1 MKNYKVLIL
10 LILTLFNSCSK
21 EDEINQLNETI
32 VNLQNDI
39 AQLNS
44 QINDYSSQ
52 VNQLISQNNIL
63 LNQVENG
70 LAQNNALSNQNN
82 ILLNQVENGLTQN
95 NALSNQIDD
104 LNNLLNGFQDQIQE
118 YVAQI
123 EVLTESN
130 QILQSDNNSLTT
142 QNNIQSGQIAELNFQ
157 LNNFQIQIQEYIDQ
171 IEVLTES
178 NEILESDNNS
188 LNTQVNN
195 LQDQLY
201 TIQSQSAEDGLYL
214 FNKIEIFEPPFGGTM
229 WDLPDLIKSSDYTIY
244 STSSYQGIETRLF
257 YDKSIPDF
265 INYPAHVYKVNFGDD
280 LSIDFEIY
288 TEFTQQ
294 EAGNI
299 EQKYAPLIG
308 QLGKDLRKNIISFEF
323 LKGQEVASAQRTD
336 DLNYANITFHTEWL
350 TNVVETRPDGDKTE
364 ELLIHESAHLSIDPY
379 VYGQQEWTDAVNL
392 DGNYLSTYAK
402 DNPNS
407 EDVAETFQAYIA
419 VKYFPDRISN
429 SLRDT
434 ILSVC
439 LNRFKYFDSLNLDLS
454 IYK

>member
-1 MKNYKVLIL
+1 MRLCKKRLLIKYVVNTGFLITFHRIILVKYLFSMKNYKL
-10 LILTLFNSCSK
+10 LILIVFLVVNSCSK

-39 AQLNS
+39 AKLNS
-44 QINDYSSQ
+44 QITDYSIEI
-52 VNQLISQNNIL
+52 NQ
-63 LNQVENG
+63 
-70 LAQNNALSNQNN
+70 
-82 ILLNQVENGLTQN
+82 
-95 NALSNQIDD
+95 
-104 LNNLLNGFQDQIQE
+104 
-118 YVAQI
+118 
-123 EVLTESN
+123 
-130 QILQSDNNSLTT
+130 LTT
-142 QNNIQSGQIAELNFQ
+142 QNNTQSSQIAELNFQ

-171 IEVLTES
+171 IQVLTES
-178 NEILESDNNS
+178 NEILDSDNNS
-188 LNTQVNN
+188 LNTQITD

-201 TIQSQSAEDGLYL
+201 AIQSQSAEDGLYL
-214 FNKIEIFEPPFGGTM
+214 FNKIEILEPPFSGTM
-229 WDLPDLIKSSDYTIY
+229 WDLPNLITSSDYTIY

-265 INYPAHVYKVNFGDD
+265 INYPAHIYKVNFGDD

-288 TEFTQQ
+288 TEFTQE

-308 QLGKDLRKNIISFEF
+308 QLGKDLRRNIKSFEF
-323 LKGQEVASAQRTD
+323 LKGEEVASAQRSD
-336 DLNYANITFHTEWL
+336 DLNYANITFHTDWL
-350 TNVVETRPDGDKTE
+350 TNLVETRPDGDKTE

-379 VYGQQEWTDAVNL
+379 VYGQQGWTDAVNL
-392 DGNYLSTYAK
+392 DGNFLSTYAK
-402 DNPNS
+402 DNPDS

-419 VKYFPDRISN
+419 VKFFPDRISN

>member
-1 MKNYKVLIL
+1 MKNYKLLIL
-10 LILTLFNSCSK
+10 LIFIIVNSCSK

-39 AQLNS
+39 AKLNS
-44 QINDYSSQ
+44 QITDYS
-52 VNQLISQNNIL
+52 VEINQ
-63 LNQVENG
+63 
-70 LAQNNALSNQNN
+70 
-82 ILLNQVENGLTQN
+82 
-95 NALSNQIDD
+95 
-104 LNNLLNGFQDQIQE
+104 
-118 YVAQI
+118 
-123 EVLTESN
+123 
-130 QILQSDNNSLTT
+130 LTT
-142 QNNIQSGQIAELNFQ
+142 QNNTQSSQIAELNFQ

-171 IEVLTES
+171 IQVLTES
-178 NEILESDNNS
+178 NEILDSDNNS
-188 LNTQVNN
+188 LNTQITD

-201 TIQSQSAEDGLYL
+201 AIQSQSAEDGLYL
-214 FNKIEIFEPPFGGTM
+214 FNKIEILEPPFGGTM

-265 INYPAHVYKVNFGDD
+265 INYPAHIYKVNFGDD

-288 TEFTQQ
+288 TEFTLE

-308 QLGKDLRKNIISFEF
+308 QLGKDLRRNIKSFEF
-323 LKGQEVASAQRTD
+323 LKGEEVASAQRSD
-336 DLNYANITFHTEWL
+336 DLNYANITFHTDWL
-350 TNVVETRPDGDKTE
+350 TNIVETRTGGDKTE

-379 VYGQQEWTDAVNL
+379 VYGQQGWTDAVNL

-407 EDVAETFQAYIA
+407 EDIAETFQAYIA

-454 IYK
+454 IYKIKFYI

>member
-1 MKNYKVLIL
+1 MKSYKVLIL
-10 LILTLFNSCSK
+10 LFFIVVNSCSK

-44 QINDYSSQ
+44 QINDFSSQ
-52 VNQLISQNNIL
+52 VNQLTTQNNTL
-63 LNQVENG
+63 SSQVQD
-70 LAQNNALSNQNN
+70 A
-82 ILLNQVENGLTQN
+82 LTQN
-95 NALSNQIDD
+95 NTLSSQIDD
-104 LNNLLNGFQDQIQE
+104 LNNILNGFQDQIQE

-123 EVLTESN
+123 
-130 QILQSDNNSLTT
+130 Q
-142 QNNIQSGQIAELNFQ
+142 
-157 LNNFQIQIQEYIDQ
+157 
-171 IEVLTES
+171 VLTES

-188 LNTQVNN
+188 LNTQINN

-201 TIQSQSAEDGLYL
+201 TIQSQSAVDGLYL
-214 FNKIEIFEPPFGGTM
+214 FNKIEILEPPFGGTM

-265 INYPAHVYKVNFGDD
+265 INYPAHIYKVNFGDD

-288 TEFTQQ
+288 TEFTLE

-308 QLGKDLRKNIISFEF
+308 QLGKDLRRNIKSFEF
-323 LKGQEVASAQRTD
+323 LKGEEVASAQRTD
-336 DLNYANITFHTEWL
+336 DLNYANITFHTDWL
-350 TNVVETRPDGDKTE
+350 TLVETRFSGDRTE

-379 VYGQQEWTDAVNL
+379 VYGQQGWTDAVNL

-402 DNPNS
+402 DNPDS
-407 EDVAETFQAYIA
+407 EDIAETFQAYIA

>member
-1 MKNYKVLIL
+1 MKNYKVLFL
-10 LILTLFNSCSK
+10 LFFFIVNSCSK

-142 QNNIQSGQIAELNFQ
+142 QI
-157 LNNFQIQIQEYIDQ
+157 
-171 IEVLTES
+171 
-178 NEILESDNNS
+178 
-188 LNTQVNN
+188 NN

-350 TNVVETRPDGDKTE
+350 TSVVETRSDGDKTE

>member
-1 MKNYKVLIL
+1 MKSYKVLIL
-10 LILTLFNSCSK
+10 LFFIVVNSCSK

-44 QINDYSSQ
+44 QINDFSSQ
-52 VNQLISQNNIL
+52 VNQLTNQNNTLLSQVENASTQNNIL
-63 LNQVENG
+63 
-70 LAQNNALSNQNN
+70 S
-82 ILLNQVENGLTQN
+82 
-95 NALSNQIDD
+95 SQIDD

-130 QILQSDNNSLTT
+130 
-142 QNNIQSGQIAELNFQ
+142 
-157 LNNFQIQIQEYIDQ
+157 
-171 IEVLTES
+171 
-178 NEILESDNNS
+178 EILESDNNS
-188 LNTQVNN
+188 LNNQINN

-201 TIQSQSAEDGLYL
+201 TIQSQSAVDGLYL
-214 FNKIEIFEPPFGGTM
+214 FNKIEILEPPFGGTM
-229 WDLPDLIKSSDYTIY
+229 WDLPDLITSSDYTIY

-265 INYPAHVYKVNFGDD
+265 INYPAHIYKVNFGDN
-280 LSIDFEIY
+280 LSIDFEIH
-288 TEFTQQ
+288 TEFTQE

-308 QLGKDLRKNIISFEF
+308 QLGKDLRRNIKSFEF
-323 LKGQEVASAQRTD
+323 LKGEEVASAQRTD
-336 DLNYANITFHTEWL
+336 DLNYANITFHTDWL
-350 TNVVETRPDGDKTE
+350 TLVETRFSGDRTE

-379 VYGQQEWTDAVNL
+379 VYGQQGWTDAVNL
-392 DGNYLSTYAK
+392 DGNYISTYAK

>member
-1 MKNYKVLIL
+1 MKSYKVLIL
-10 LILTLFNSCSK
+10 LFFVVINSCSK

-52 VNQLISQNNIL
+52 INELTSQNNIL
-63 LNQVENG
+63 SNQVDN
-70 LAQNNALSNQNN
+70 LD
-82 ILLNQVENGLTQN
+82 
-95 NALSNQIDD
+95 NQIID
-104 LNNLLNGFQDQIQE
+104 LNDQLNGFQ
-118 YVAQI
+118 A
-123 EVLTESN
+123 
-130 QILQSDNNSLTT
+130 
-142 QNNIQSGQIAELNFQ
+142 
-157 LNNFQIQIQEYIDQ
+157 QIQEYIDQ
-171 IEVLTES
+171 IQVLTES

-188 LNTQVNN
+188 LNTQINN

-201 TIQSQSAEDGLYL
+201 TIQSQSAVDGLYL
-214 FNKIEIFEPPFGGTM
+214 FNKIEILEPPFGGTM
-229 WDLPDLIKSSDYTIY
+229 WDLPDLITSSDYTIY

-265 INYPAHVYKVNFGDD
+265 INYPAHIYKVNFGDG
-280 LSIDFEIY
+280 LSVDFEIY
-288 TEFTQQ
+288 TEFTLE

-308 QLGKDLRKNIISFEF
+308 QLGKDLRRNIKSFEF
-323 LKGQEVASAQRTD
+323 LKGEEVASAQRTD
-336 DLNYANITFHTEWL
+336 DLNYANITFHTDWL
-350 TNVVETRPDGDKTE
+350 TLVETRFSGDRTE
-364 ELLIHESAHLSIDPY
+364 ELLIHESTHLSIDPY
-379 VYGQQEWTDAVNL
+379 IYGQQGWTDAVNL

-402 DNPNS
+402 DNPDS
-407 EDVAETFQAYIA
+407 EDIAETFQAYIA

>member
-1 MKNYKVLIL
+1 MKSYKVLIL
-10 LILTLFNSCSK
+10 LVFIVVNSCSK

-44 QINDYSSQ
+44 QINEFSSQ
-52 VNQLISQNNIL
+52 VNQLTTQNNTL
-63 LNQVENG
+63 SSQVED
-70 LAQNNALSNQNN
+70 A
-82 ILLNQVENGLTQN
+82 LTQN
-95 NALSNQIDD
+95 NTLSSQIDD
-104 LNNLLNGFQDQIQE
+104 LNNILNGFQDQIQE

-123 EVLTESN
+123 
-130 QILQSDNNSLTT
+130 Q
-142 QNNIQSGQIAELNFQ
+142 
-157 LNNFQIQIQEYIDQ
+157 
-171 IEVLTES
+171 VLTES

-188 LNTQVNN
+188 LNTQINN

-201 TIQSQSAEDGLYL
+201 TIQSQSAVDGLYL
-214 FNKIEIFEPPFGGTM
+214 FNKIEILEPPFGGTM
-229 WDLPDLIKSSDYTIY
+229 WDLPDLITSSDYTIY

-265 INYPAHVYKVNFGDD
+265 INYPAHIYKINFGDN

-288 TEFTQQ
+288 TEFTQE
-294 EAGNI
+294 EAANI

-308 QLGKDLRKNIISFEF
+308 QLGKDLRRNIKSFEF
-323 LKGQEVASAQRTD
+323 LKGEEVASAQRTD
-336 DLNYANITFHTEWL
+336 DLNYANITFHTDWL
-350 TNVVETRPDGDKTE
+350 TLVETRFSGDRTE

-379 VYGQQEWTDAVNL
+379 VYGQQEWADAVSL
-392 DGNYLSTYAK
+392 DGNYISTYAQ

-407 EDVAETFQAYIA
+407 EDIAETFQAYIA

>member
-1 MKNYKVLIL
+1 MKSYKVLIL
-10 LILTLFNSCSK
+10 LVFIVANSCSK

-44 QINDYSSQ
+44 QINDFSSQ
-52 VNQLISQNNIL
+52 VNQLTNQNNTLLSQVENASTQNNIL
-63 LNQVENG
+63 L
-70 LAQNNALSNQNN
+70 S
-82 ILLNQVENGLTQN
+82 
-95 NALSNQIDD
+95 QIDD

-130 QILQSDNNSLTT
+130 
-142 QNNIQSGQIAELNFQ
+142 
-157 LNNFQIQIQEYIDQ
+157 
-171 IEVLTES
+171 
-178 NEILESDNNS
+178 EILESDNNS
-188 LNTQVNN
+188 LNNQINN

-201 TIQSQSAEDGLYL
+201 TIRSQSAVDGLYL
-214 FNKIEIFEPPFGGTM
+214 FNKIEILEPPFGGTM
-229 WDLPDLIKSSDYTIY
+229 WDLPDLITSSDYTIY

-265 INYPAHVYKVNFGDD
+265 INYPAHIYKVNFGDN
-280 LSIDFEIY
+280 LSIDFEIH
-288 TEFTQQ
+288 TEFTQE

-308 QLGKDLRKNIISFEF
+308 QLGKDLRRNIKSFEF
-323 LKGQEVASAQRTD
+323 LKGEEVASAQRTD
-336 DLNYANITFHTEWL
+336 DLNYANITFHTDWL
-350 TNVVETRPDGDKTE
+350 TLVETRFSGDRTE

-379 VYGQQEWTDAVNL
+379 VYGQQGWTDAVNL

>member
-1 MKNYKVLIL
+1 MDSHIIYHLTIQVKYLFSMKNYKVLFL
-10 LILTLFNSCSK
+10 LFFFIVNSCSK

-44 QINDYSSQ
+44 QINDYSFQ
-52 VNQLISQNNIL
+52 VNQLISQNNT
-63 LNQVENG
+63 
-70 LAQNNALSNQNN
+70 
-82 ILLNQVENGLTQN
+82 LLNQVENGLTQN
-95 NALSNQIDD
+95 NVLSNQIDD

-118 YVAQI
+118 YVVQI

-142 QNNIQSGQIAELNFQ
+142 QI
-157 LNNFQIQIQEYIDQ
+157 
-171 IEVLTES
+171 
-178 NEILESDNNS
+178 
-188 LNTQVNN
+188 NN

-201 TIQSQSAEDGLYL
+201 TIQSQSAVDGLYL
-214 FNKIEIFEPPFGGTM
+214 FNKIEILEPPFSGTM

-244 STSSYQGIETRLF
+244 STSTYQGIETRLF

-280 LSIDFEIY
+280 LSVDFEIY
-288 TEFTQQ
+288 TEFTQE
-294 EAGNI
+294 EAESI

-308 QLGKDLRKNIISFEF
+308 QLGKDLRKNIKSFEF
-323 LKGQEVASAQRTD
+323 LKGEEVASAQRTD
-336 DLNYANITFHTEWL
+336 DLNYANITFHTDWL
-350 TNVVETRPDGDKTE
+350 TNIVETRPDGDKTE

-379 VYGQQEWTDAVNL
+379 VYGQQGWTDAVNL
-392 DGNYLSTYAK
+392 DGIFLSTYAK
-402 DNPNS
+402 DNPDS
-407 EDVAETFQAYIA
+407 EDIAETFQAYIA
-419 VKYFPDRISN
+419 VKYYPDRISN

>member
-1 MKNYKVLIL
+1 MKSYKVLIL
-10 LILTLFNSCSK
+10 LVFIVANSCSK

-44 QINDYSSQ
+44 QINDFSSQ
-52 VNQLISQNNIL
+52 VNQLTNQNNTLLSQVENASTQNNIL
-63 LNQVENG
+63 
-70 LAQNNALSNQNN
+70 S
-82 ILLNQVENGLTQN
+82 
-95 NALSNQIDD
+95 SQIDD

-130 QILQSDNNSLTT
+130 
-142 QNNIQSGQIAELNFQ
+142 
-157 LNNFQIQIQEYIDQ
+157 
-171 IEVLTES
+171 
-178 NEILESDNNS
+178 EILESDNNS
-188 LNTQVNN
+188 LNNQINN

-201 TIQSQSAEDGLYL
+201 TIQSQSAVDGLYL
-214 FNKIEIFEPPFGGTM
+214 FNKIEILEPPFGGTM
-229 WDLPDLIKSSDYTIY
+229 WDLPDLITSSDYTIY

-265 INYPAHVYKVNFGDD
+265 INYPAHIYKVNFGDN
-280 LSIDFEIY
+280 LSIDFEIH
-288 TEFTQQ
+288 TEFTQE

-308 QLGKDLRKNIISFEF
+308 QLGKDLRRNIKSFEF
-323 LKGQEVASAQRTD
+323 LKGEEVASAQRTD
-336 DLNYANITFHTEWL
+336 DLNYANITFHTDWL
-350 TNVVETRPDGDKTE
+350 TLVETRFSGDRTE

-379 VYGQQEWTDAVNL
+379 VYGQQGWTDAVNL

>member
-1 MKNYKVLIL
+1 MKNYKLLIL
-10 LILTLFNSCSK
+10 LTFIIVNSCSK

-39 AQLNS
+39 AKLNS
-44 QINDYSSQ
+44 QINDYS
-52 VNQLISQNNIL
+52 VEINQ
-63 LNQVENG
+63 
-70 LAQNNALSNQNN
+70 
-82 ILLNQVENGLTQN
+82 
-95 NALSNQIDD
+95 
-104 LNNLLNGFQDQIQE
+104 
-118 YVAQI
+118 
-123 EVLTESN
+123 
-130 QILQSDNNSLTT
+130 LTT
-142 QNNIQSGQIAELNFQ
+142 QNNTQSSQIAELNFQ

-171 IEVLTES
+171 IQVLTES

-188 LNTQVNN
+188 LNTQIND

-214 FNKIEIFEPPFGGTM
+214 FNKIEILEPPFAGTM

-265 INYPAHVYKVNFGDD
+265 INYPAHVYKVNFGDN
-280 LSIDFEIY
+280 LSIDFEIH
-288 TEFTQQ
+288 TEFTQE

-308 QLGKDLRKNIISFEF
+308 QLGKDLRRNIKSFEF
-323 LKGQEVASAQRTD
+323 LKGEEVASAQRTD
-336 DLNYANITFHTEWL
+336 DLNYANITFHTDWL
-350 TNVVETRPDGDKTE
+350 TLVETRFSGDRTE

-379 VYGQQEWTDAVNL
+379 VYGQQGWADAVNL

-429 SLRDT
+429 SIRDT

>member
-1 MKNYKVLIL
+1 MKSYKVLIL
-10 LILTLFNSCSK
+10 LFFVVINSCSK

-52 VNQLISQNNIL
+52 INELTSQNNIL
-63 LNQVENG
+63 SNQVDN
-70 LAQNNALSNQNN
+70 LD
-82 ILLNQVENGLTQN
+82 
-95 NALSNQIDD
+95 NQIID
-104 LNNLLNGFQDQIQE
+104 LNDQLNGFQ
-118 YVAQI
+118 A
-123 EVLTESN
+123 
-130 QILQSDNNSLTT
+130 
-142 QNNIQSGQIAELNFQ
+142 
-157 LNNFQIQIQEYIDQ
+157 QIQEYIDQ
-171 IEVLTES
+171 IQVLTES

-188 LNTQVNN
+188 LNTQINN

-201 TIQSQSAEDGLYL
+201 TIQSQSAVDGLYL
-214 FNKIEIFEPPFGGTM
+214 FNKIEILEPPFGGTM
-229 WDLPDLIKSSDYTIY
+229 WDLPDLITSSDYTIY

-265 INYPAHVYKVNFGDD
+265 INYPAHIYKVNFGDG
-280 LSIDFEIY
+280 LSVDFEIY
-288 TEFTQQ
+288 TEFTLE

-308 QLGKDLRKNIISFEF
+308 QLGKDLRRNIKSFEF
-323 LKGQEVASAQRTD
+323 LKGEEVASAQRSD
-336 DLNYANITFHTEWL
+336 DLNYANITLHTGWL
-350 TNVVETRPDGDKTE
+350 NNVVQTRPDGDKTE

-379 VYGQQEWTDAVNL
+379 IYGQQGWTDAVNL

-402 DNPNS
+402 DNPDS
-407 EDVAETFQAYIA
+407 EDIAETFQAYIA

-439 LNRFKYFDSLNLDLS
+439 LNRFKYFDTLNLDLS

>member
-10 LILTLFNSCSK
+10 LFFLVVNSCSK

-32 VNLQNDI
+32 VNLQKDI
-39 AQLNS
+39 ALLNS
-44 QINDYSSQ
+44 QINDFSFQ
-52 VNQLISQNNIL
+52 VNQLTTQNNTL
-63 LNQVENG
+63 SSQVED
-70 LAQNNALSNQNN
+70 A
-82 ILLNQVENGLTQN
+82 LTQN
-95 NALSNQIDD
+95 NTLSSQIDD
-104 LNNLLNGFQDQIQE
+104 LNNILNGFQDQIQE

-123 EVLTESN
+123 
-130 QILQSDNNSLTT
+130 Q
-142 QNNIQSGQIAELNFQ
+142 
-157 LNNFQIQIQEYIDQ
+157 
-171 IEVLTES
+171 VLTES

-188 LNTQVNN
+188 LNTQINN

-201 TIQSQSAEDGLYL
+201 TIQSQSAVDGLYL
-214 FNKIEIFEPPFGGTM
+214 FNKIEILEPPFGGTM
-229 WDLPDLIKSSDYTIY
+229 WDLPDLITSSDYTIY

-265 INYPAHVYKVNFGDD
+265 INYPAHIYKVNFGDN

-288 TEFTQQ
+288 TEFTLE

-308 QLGKDLRKNIISFEF
+308 QLGKDLRRNIKSFEF
-323 LKGQEVASAQRTD
+323 LKGEEVASAQRTD
-336 DLNYANITFHTEWL
+336 DLNYANITFHTDWL
-350 TNVVETRPDGDKTE
+350 TLVETRFSGDRTE

-379 VYGQQEWTDAVNL
+379 VYGQQGWTDAVNL

-402 DNPNS
+402 DNPDS
-407 EDVAETFQAYIA
+407 EDIAETFQAYIA

>member
-1 MKNYKVLIL
+1 MKNYKVLFL
-10 LILTLFNSCSK
+10 LFFLIVNSCSK

-32 VNLQNDI
+32 VDLQNNI
-39 AQLNS
+39 SQLNS

-52 VNQLISQNNIL
+52 INQLISQNNT
-63 LNQVENG
+63 
-70 LAQNNALSNQNN
+70 
-82 ILLNQVENGLTQN
+82 LLNQVENGLTEN
-95 NALSNQIDD
+95 NSLSNQIDD

-130 QILQSDNNSLTT
+130 QILDSDNN
-142 QNNIQSGQIAELNFQ
+142 N
-157 LNNFQIQIQEYIDQ
+157 
-171 IEVLTES
+171 
-178 NEILESDNNS
+178 
-188 LNTQVNN
+188 LNTQITD

-201 TIQSQSAEDGLYL
+201 AIQSQSAVDGLYL
-214 FNKIEIFEPPFGGTM
+214 FNKIEILEPPFGGTM

-265 INYPAHVYKVNFGDD
+265 INYPAHVYKVNFGDN

-288 TEFTQQ
+288 TDFTLE
-294 EAGNI
+294 EAENI

-308 QLGKDLRKNIISFEF
+308 QLGKDLRRNIKSFEF
-323 LKGQEVASAQRTD
+323 LKGEDVASAQRTD
-336 DLNYANITFHTEWL
+336 DLNYANITFHTDWL
-350 TNVVETRPDGDKTE
+350 TNIVETRPDGDKTE

-379 VYGQQEWTDAVNL
+379 VYGQQGWTDAVNL

-419 VKYFPDRISN
+419 VKYYPDRISN

>member
-10 LILTLFNSCSK
+10 LFFIVVNSCSK

-44 QINDYSSQ
+44 QINDFSSQ
-52 VNQLISQNNIL
+52 VNQLTTQNNTL
-63 LNQVENG
+63 SSQVQD
-70 LAQNNALSNQNN
+70 A
-82 ILLNQVENGLTQN
+82 LTQN
-95 NALSNQIDD
+95 NTLSSQIDD
-104 LNNLLNGFQDQIQE
+104 LNNILNGFQDQIQE

-123 EVLTESN
+123 
-130 QILQSDNNSLTT
+130 Q
-142 QNNIQSGQIAELNFQ
+142 
-157 LNNFQIQIQEYIDQ
+157 
-171 IEVLTES
+171 VLTES
-178 NEILESDNNS
+178 NEILESENNS
-188 LNTQVNN
+188 LTTQINN

-201 TIQSQSAEDGLYL
+201 TIQSQSAVDGLYL
-214 FNKIEIFEPPFGGTM
+214 FNKIEILEPPFGGTM

-288 TEFTQQ
+288 TEFTLE

-308 QLGKDLRKNIISFEF
+308 QLGKDLRRNIKSFEF
-323 LKGQEVASAQRTD
+323 LKGEEVASAQRTD
-336 DLNYANITFHTEWL
+336 DLNYANITFHTDWL
-350 TNVVETRPDGDKTE
+350 TLVETRFSGDRTE

-379 VYGQQEWTDAVNL
+379 VYGQQGWTNAVNL

-407 EDVAETFQAYIA
+407 EDIAETFQAYIA

>member
-10 LILTLFNSCSK
+10 LFFLVVNSCSK

-32 VNLQNDI
+32 VNLQKDI
-39 AQLNS
+39 ALLNS
-44 QINDYSSQ
+44 QINDFSFQ
-52 VNQLISQNNIL
+52 VNQLTTQNNTL
-63 LNQVENG
+63 SSQVED
-70 LAQNNALSNQNN
+70 A
-82 ILLNQVENGLTQN
+82 LTQN
-95 NALSNQIDD
+95 NTLSSQIDD
-104 LNNLLNGFQDQIQE
+104 LNNILNGFQDQIQE

-123 EVLTESN
+123 
-130 QILQSDNNSLTT
+130 Q
-142 QNNIQSGQIAELNFQ
+142 
-157 LNNFQIQIQEYIDQ
+157 
-171 IEVLTES
+171 VLTES

-188 LNTQVNN
+188 LNTQINN

-201 TIQSQSAEDGLYL
+201 TIQSQSAVDGLYL
-214 FNKIEIFEPPFGGTM
+214 FNKIEILEPPFGGTM

-265 INYPAHVYKVNFGDD
+265 INYPAHIYKVNFGDN

-288 TEFTQQ
+288 TEFTLE

-308 QLGKDLRKNIISFEF
+308 QLGKDLRRNIKSFEF
-323 LKGQEVASAQRTD
+323 LKGEEVASAQRSD
-336 DLNYANITFHTEWL
+336 DLNYANITFHTDWL
-350 TNVVETRPDGDKTE
+350 TLVETRFSGIEQKNYLFMS
-364 ELLIHESAHLSIDPY
+364 LLIFQLIPMFMENKNGLMLL
-379 VYGQQEWTDAVNL
+379 VL

-407 EDVAETFQAYIA
+407 EDAAETFQAYIA

>member
-1 MKNYKVLIL
+1 MHVITGNSPIMQKKLLIKYVVSTVFLIIYHRIIQVKYLFSMKNYKLLIL
-10 LILTLFNSCSK
+10 LIFIIVNSCSK

-39 AQLNS
+39 AKLNS
-44 QINDYSSQ
+44 QITDYSIEI
-52 VNQLISQNNIL
+52 NQ
-63 LNQVENG
+63 
-70 LAQNNALSNQNN
+70 
-82 ILLNQVENGLTQN
+82 
-95 NALSNQIDD
+95 
-104 LNNLLNGFQDQIQE
+104 
-118 YVAQI
+118 
-123 EVLTESN
+123 
-130 QILQSDNNSLTT
+130 LTT
-142 QNNIQSGQIAELNFQ
+142 QNNTQSSQIAELNFQ

-171 IEVLTES
+171 IQVLTES
-178 NEILESDNNS
+178 NEILDSDNNS
-188 LNTQVNN
+188 LNTQITD

-201 TIQSQSAEDGLYL
+201 AIQSQSAEDGLYL
-214 FNKIEIFEPPFGGTM
+214 FNKIEILEPPFGGTM
-229 WDLPDLIKSSDYTIY
+229 WDLPDLITSSDYTIY

-265 INYPAHVYKVNFGDD
+265 INYPAHIYKVNFGDD

-288 TEFTQQ
+288 TEFTQE

-308 QLGKDLRKNIISFEF
+308 QLGKDLRRNIKSFEF
-323 LKGQEVASAQRTD
+323 LKGEEVASAQRSD
-336 DLNYANITFHTEWL
+336 DLNYANITFHTDWL
-350 TNVVETRPDGDKTE
+350 TNLVETRPDGDKTE

-379 VYGQQEWTDAVNL
+379 VYGQQGWTDAVNL
-392 DGNYLSTYAK
+392 DGNFLSTYAK
-402 DNPNS
+402 DNPDS

-419 VKYFPDRISN
+419 VKFFPDRISN

>member
-1 MKNYKVLIL
+1 MKSYKVLIL
-10 LILTLFNSCSK
+10 LFFVVINSCSK
-21 EDEINQLNETI
+21 EDEINQLNQTI

-52 VNQLISQNNIL
+52 INELTSQNNT
-63 LNQVENG
+63 
-70 LAQNNALSNQNN
+70 LSNQVDN
-82 ILLNQVENGLTQN
+82 LD
-95 NALSNQIDD
+95 NQIID
-104 LNNLLNGFQDQIQE
+104 LNDQLNGFQ
-118 YVAQI
+118 A
-123 EVLTESN
+123 
-130 QILQSDNNSLTT
+130 
-142 QNNIQSGQIAELNFQ
+142 
-157 LNNFQIQIQEYIDQ
+157 QIQEYIDQ
-171 IEVLTES
+171 IQVLTES

-188 LNTQVNN
+188 LNTQINN

-201 TIQSQSAEDGLYL
+201 TIQSQSAVDGLYL
-214 FNKIEIFEPPFGGTM
+214 FNKIEILEPPFGGTM
-229 WDLPDLIKSSDYTIY
+229 WDLPDLITSSDYTIY

-265 INYPAHVYKVNFGDD
+265 INYPAHIYKINFGDG
-280 LSIDFEIY
+280 LSVDFEIY
-288 TEFTQQ
+288 TEFTLE

-308 QLGKDLRKNIISFEF
+308 QLGKDLRRNIKSFEF
-323 LKGQEVASAQRTD
+323 LKGEEVASAQRSD
-336 DLNYANITFHTEWL
+336 DLNYANITLHTGWL
-350 TNVVETRPDGDKTE
+350 NNVVQTRPDGDKTE

-379 VYGQQEWTDAVNL
+379 IYGQQGWTDAVNL

-402 DNPNS
+402 DNPDS
-407 EDVAETFQAYIA
+407 EDIAETFQAYIA

-439 LNRFKYFDSLNLDLS
+439 LNRFKYFDTLNLDLS

>member
-1 MKNYKVLIL
+1 MKSYKVLIL
-10 LILTLFNSCSK
+10 LFFVVINSCSK
-21 EDEINQLNETI
+21 EDEINQLNQTI

-52 VNQLISQNNIL
+52 INELTSQNNT
-63 LNQVENG
+63 
-70 LAQNNALSNQNN
+70 LSNQVDN
-82 ILLNQVENGLTQN
+82 LD
-95 NALSNQIDD
+95 NQIID
-104 LNNLLNGFQDQIQE
+104 LNDQLNGFQ
-118 YVAQI
+118 A
-123 EVLTESN
+123 
-130 QILQSDNNSLTT
+130 
-142 QNNIQSGQIAELNFQ
+142 
-157 LNNFQIQIQEYIDQ
+157 QIQEYIDQ
-171 IEVLTES
+171 IQVLTES

-188 LNTQVNN
+188 LNTQINN

-201 TIQSQSAEDGLYL
+201 TIQSQSAVDGLYL
-214 FNKIEIFEPPFGGTM
+214 FNKIEILEPPFGGTM
-229 WDLPDLIKSSDYTIY
+229 WDLPDLITSSDYTIY

-265 INYPAHVYKVNFGDD
+265 INYPAHIYKINFGDG
-280 LSIDFEIY
+280 LSVDFEIY
-288 TEFTQQ
+288 TEFTLE

-308 QLGKDLRKNIISFEF
+308 QLGKDLRRNIKSFEF
-323 LKGQEVASAQRTD
+323 LKGEEVASAQRTD
-336 DLNYANITFHTEWL
+336 DLNYANITFHTDWL
-350 TNVVETRPDGDKTE
+350 TLVETRFSGDRTE
-364 ELLIHESAHLSIDPY
+364 ELLIHESTHLSIDPY
-379 VYGQQEWTDAVNL
+379 IYGQQGWTDAVNL

-402 DNPNS
+402 DNPDS
-407 EDVAETFQAYIA
+407 EDIAETFQAYIA

-439 LNRFKYFDSLNLDLS
+439 LNRFKYFDTLNLDLS

>member
-1 MKNYKVLIL
+1 MKSYKVLIL
-10 LILTLFNSCSK
+10 LFFVVINSCSK
-21 EDEINQLNETI
+21 EDEINQLNEII

-52 VNQLISQNNIL
+52 INELTSQNNT
-63 LNQVENG
+63 
-70 LAQNNALSNQNN
+70 LSNQVDN
-82 ILLNQVENGLTQN
+82 LD
-95 NALSNQIDD
+95 NQIID
-104 LNNLLNGFQDQIQE
+104 LNDQLNGFQ
-118 YVAQI
+118 A
-123 EVLTESN
+123 
-130 QILQSDNNSLTT
+130 
-142 QNNIQSGQIAELNFQ
+142 
-157 LNNFQIQIQEYIDQ
+157 QIQEYIDQ
-171 IEVLTES
+171 IQVLTES

-188 LNTQVNN
+188 LNTQINN

-201 TIQSQSAEDGLYL
+201 TIQSQSAQDGIYL
-214 FNKIEIFEPPFGGTM
+214 FNKVEILEPPFGGTM
-229 WDLPDLIKSSDYTIY
+229 WDLPDLITSSDYTIY

-265 INYPAHVYKVNFGDD
+265 INYPAHIYKVNFGDG
-280 LSIDFEIY
+280 LSVDFEIY
-288 TEFTQQ
+288 TEFTLE

-308 QLGKDLRKNIISFEF
+308 QLGKDLRRNIKSFEF
-323 LKGQEVASAQRTD
+323 LKGEEVASAQRTD
-336 DLNYANITFHTEWL
+336 DLNYANITFHTDWL
-350 TNVVETRPDGDKTE
+350 NNIVATRPDGDKTE

-379 VYGQQEWTDAVNL
+379 VYGQQGWVDAVNL

-402 DNPNS
+402 DNPDS
-407 EDVAETFQAYIA
+407 EDIAEIFQAYIA

>member
-1 MKNYKVLIL
+1 MKSYKVLIL
-10 LILTLFNSCSK
+10 LFFIVVNSCSK

-44 QINDYSSQ
+44 QINEFSSQ
-52 VNQLISQNNIL
+52 VNQLT
-63 LNQVENG
+63 
-70 LAQNNALSNQNN
+70 
-82 ILLNQVENGLTQN
+82 TQN
-95 NALSNQIDD
+95 NTLSSQVEDALIQNNTLSSQIDD
-104 LNNLLNGFQDQIQE
+104 LNNILNGFQDQIKE

-123 EVLTESN
+123 
-130 QILQSDNNSLTT
+130 Q
-142 QNNIQSGQIAELNFQ
+142 
-157 LNNFQIQIQEYIDQ
+157 
-171 IEVLTES
+171 VLTES

-188 LNTQVNN
+188 LNTQINN

-201 TIQSQSAEDGLYL
+201 TIQSQSAVDGLYL
-214 FNKIEIFEPPFGGTM
+214 FNKIEILEPPFGGTM
-229 WDLPDLIKSSDYTIY
+229 WDLPDLITSSDYTIY

-265 INYPAHVYKVNFGDD
+265 INYPAHIYKINFGDN

-288 TEFTQQ
+288 TEFTQE
-294 EAGNI
+294 EAANI

-308 QLGKDLRKNIISFEF
+308 QLGKDLRRNIKSFEF
-323 LKGQEVASAQRTD
+323 LKGEEVASAQRTD
-336 DLNYANITFHTEWL
+336 DLNYANITFHTDWL
-350 TNVVETRPDGDKTE
+350 TLVETRFSGDRTE

-379 VYGQQEWTDAVNL
+379 VYGQQEWADAVSL
-392 DGNYLSTYAK
+392 DGNYISTYAQ

-407 EDVAETFQAYIA
+407 EDIAETFQAYIA